1 IWRPACAVR
10 RLDTAC
16 RQRFSTRSG
25 VSQRRALIVDLLEYD
40 SFNPDAAGETEEN
53 VTVNGWVRSVR
64 KQKRIA
70 FAHIGDG
77 TTTKPLQA
85 VLKPEQAAS
94 LSYGSAV
101 QLTGAWTPSQGGKQA
116 RELQVSD
123 VEVLGENHAESNPV
137 QPKYQTPEFLRT
149 VPHLRPRIPS
159 NALLL
164 RLRSQVISTLTQFF
178 DNQDFVQ
185 THTPIITSS
194 DCEGAGEVFTISAN
208 DSKQSDQPS
217 KHEGKD
223 VVEHFFRSPKYLT
236 VSAQLHLEAL
246 AQAVDR
252 VWTLSPT
259 FRAERSDTPRH
270 LSEFYMLEAEV
281 CFANDM
287 AQIMDLVEAMLRTVA
302 GYLVA
307 SRVGQELLE
316 ARQSTGDQQDR
327 DDTVTTEVLQ
337 QRWHG
342 MASQDWPRITYHEAV
357 EQLQNAVANSE
368 ITFEFKPTIEDGLQ
382 AEHERWLATSVGKGS
397 PVFVTDYPVAQKP
410 FYMAPSNSTA
420 NSRGASNTVACF
432 DLLVPDLC
440 ELAGGSMRE
449 YRSQELLETMKSK
462 GVAGNN
468 LEWYQDL
475 RKCGSVPHGGFGLGF
490 DRLLCYLSGVSS
502 IRDIVA
508 FPRWYGR
515 CDC

>member
-1 IWRPACAVR
+1 MC
-10 RLDTAC
+10 
-16 RQRFSTRSG
+16 
-25 VSQRRALIVDLLEYD
+25 
-40 SFNPDAAGETEEN
+40 
-53 VTVNGWVRSVR
+53 
-64 KQKRIA
+64 
-70 FAHIGDG
+70 
-77 TTTKPLQA
+77 
-85 VLKPEQAAS
+85 S
-94 LSYGSAV
+94 LSYGTAV
-101 QLTGAWTPSQGGKQA
+101 TLTGAWTPSQGGKQD
-116 RELQVSD
+116 RELQVSN

-164 RLRSQVISTLTQFF
+164 RLRSHVISTLTQYF
-178 DNQDFVQ
+178 DDQDFIQ

-194 DCEGAGEVFTISAN
+194 DCEGAGEVFTISSN
-208 DSKQSDQPS
+208 DSKDSDQKAKS
-217 KHEGKD
+217 QQETQ
-223 VVEHFFRSPKYLT
+223 VEHFFRTPKYLT

-281 CFANDM
+281 CFTSDM
-287 AQIMDLVEAMLRTVA
+287 KQIMDLVEGMLRHVA
-302 GYLVA
+302 GYLIV
-307 SRVGQELLE
+307 SRVGQELLAMRE
-316 ARQSTGDQQDR
+316 TAKDLRET
-327 DDTVTTEVLQ
+327 DDVVSAETIQ

-342 MASQDWPRITYHEAV
+342 MASQDWPRITYREAV
-357 EQLQNAVANSE
+357 ERLQAAVASGE
-368 ITFEFKPTIEDGLQ
+368 VTFDFKPTIAAGLQ

-397 PVFVTDYPVAQKP
+397 PVFVTDYPIAQKP
-410 FYMAPSNSTA
+410 FYMAPSMSTTNSKGT
-420 NSRGASNTVACF
+420 SETVACF

-449 YRSQELLETMKSK
+449 YRSQELLQAMQAK

-475 RKCGSVPHGGFGLGF
+475 RKYGSVPHGGFGLGF
-490 DRLLCYLSGVSS
+490 DRLLCYLSGVGSV
-502 IRDIVA
+502 RDIVA